1 MQMNSEYISIAASSV
16 VRLCCDRFESGD
28 WGGRFYTRYQE
39 KPVSFRNTGELLE
52 RLDGFYNWLGY
63 PQASMENRSFRKK
76 PSERRV
82 LQETASPQEAR
93 IKQKGERSIVVNE
106 EAMNKH
112 QGEKATFVVRIQYR
126 QNASWQGQVTWAEK
140 NKTVPFRSALE
151 LLKLIDS
158 TQEAPEESWDRG
170 DE

>member
-1 MQMNSEYISIAASSV
+1 MKQAYVSLAASSI
-16 VRLCCDRFESGD
+16 VRICCDRFEDGD
-28 WGGRFYTRYQE
+28 WSGRFYTRYQE
-39 KPVSFRNTGELLE
+39 GPVGFRNAGGLLE
-52 RLDGFYNWLGY
+52 RLEEFYNWLGY
-63 PQASMENRSFRKK
+63 PQASMECRSFQKSLKRKNTQGTL
-76 PSERRV
+76 SV
-82 LQETASPQEAR
+82 QENETR
-93 IKQKGERSIVVNE
+93 QKGERVVVLKE

-158 TQEAPEESWDRG
+158 TEAAPEESWDRG
-170 DE
+170 DEQG